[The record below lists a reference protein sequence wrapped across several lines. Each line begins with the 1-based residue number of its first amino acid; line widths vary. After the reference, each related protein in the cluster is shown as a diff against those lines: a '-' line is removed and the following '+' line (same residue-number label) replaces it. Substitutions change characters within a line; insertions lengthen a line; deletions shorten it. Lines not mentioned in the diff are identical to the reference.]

1 MFRLLDTLLFTLER
15 LWRHRILVIW
25 VLVGL
30 SAATTLT
37 LSLLLYVDAVNT
49 GLLASHLSDPPYA
62 FRFRYLGS
70 WQGNITQADVTS
82 ATASVESGFVNT
94 MGLPT
99 TRTVRYISGGAW
111 TVRFQDGASLGA
123 FTVGTLEGAD
133 EQIQITSGAWP
144 VETPAEGEPIPVML
158 SEKMLYQM
166 GVQQGDILSIARSGA
181 AALEFRVAA
190 LWLPVNSADPSW
202 IFPPKFFDQVILIPQ
217 EVLWR
222 ITSEI
227 ERPVEEADWFLI
239 FDGTNIKTSDVDSL
253 LTSIVD
259 GERNVTA
266 ALPGI
271 RLDLSPADGLSAF
284 NETVTQLTQQLVIVI
299 LPVGGLVLYFVV
311 MVAGLLVSRQQN
323 EDVTLRSRGMSR
335 RGLLTIHVLMWL
347 ILAGIAL
354 GIGLALSPGVVR
366 LVGQTT
372 SFLRFD
378 GTDVLAA
385 PFTPEVVLAG
395 LATGLLAAS
404 SGLVLAWRTM
414 RQTVT
419 SFRQQQ
425 ARATKAWWQRIYL
438 DFAVLLPAL
447 YVFYTLWRQGGL
459 VTDAK
464 DPFSDPLVFLA
475 PTLFSLGVTL
485 LLLRVWPF
493 LLRVVGGMIAYTS
506 DMVLLMAL
514 RELTRS
520 IGRYRGTLLMMCFTL
535 SLTGFTASMA
545 STLDQSLKDSIDYS
559 IGADAML
566 IVVSSAETESS
577 TDSSGQTTQTVTGYT
592 NLPVDD
598 LLRIDGIE
606 AVSPAGRY
614 PARLVLASQRV
625 DGTVLGIDRATIAS
639 VIRARSDYSTE
650 PLADL
655 FNQLAGNRTGIIIN
669 RAMAEAYKLAIN
681 QEVTLQ
687 ISALNAWNESTVP
700 IVGYVD
706 YFPTLDP
713 STGFFAITNLQPI
726 FETVGTELPYD
737 IWMRLTSGADV
748 AAIREQVYAL
758 GYPVLR
764 WLDPD
769 AALREAQAAP
779 SRRGVLGFLSVGF
792 VASIMLT
799 LIGAAIQSAASF
811 RAQSTQLGSLRAMGL
826 SGSAVGMYLMFLQGI
841 AATSGI
847 LSGTTIG
854 VVTTLLFLPLLDFSG
869 GLPPYLIR
877 VAWSDIIL
885 VYAAFAAVLLAVT
898 LFTTIFL
905 GRERLSTV
913 IKLGEA

>member
-1 MFRLLDTLLFTLER
+1 MFRLLDIFLFTLER
-15 LWRHRILVIW
+15 LWRHRVLVVW

-30 SAATTLT
+30 SAATTLA

-49 GLLASHLSDPPYA
+49 NLLSSYLTDPPYA

-82 ATASVESGFVNT
+82 ATAATEGTFVGT

-99 TRTVRYISGGAW
+99 TRQVRYISGGAW
-111 TVRFQDGASLGA
+111 TVRFADGTPLGA
-123 FTVGTLEGAD
+123 FTVGTLEGA
-133 EQIQITSGAWP
+133 ESQIQIVSGEWP
-144 VETPAEGEPIPVML
+144 VESPAEGEPLPVL
-158 SEKMLYQM
+158 VSEKMLYQM
-166 GVQQGDILSIARSGA
+166 GIQQGDILSVTRPGA

-190 LWLPVNSADPSW
+190 LWTPANSADTTW

-217 EVLWR
+217 DALWQ
-222 ITSEI
+222 ITEGI

-239 FDGTNIKTSDVDSL
+239 FNGSSVKTSDVDGL
-253 LTSIVD
+253 LTRIVD
-259 GERNVTA
+259 GQRLVTT

-271 RLDLSPADGLSAF
+271 RMDLTPTDGLQAF
-284 NETVTQLTQQLVIVI
+284 NITVSQLTQQLVIVI
-299 LPVGGLVLYFVV
+299 LPVSGLVLYFVV

-335 RGLLTIHVLMWL
+335 RGLMTIHALMWL
-347 ILAGIAL
+347 TLAGIAL
-354 GIGLALSPGVVR
+354 GIGLTLAPGVVR

-378 GTDVLAA
+378 GRDLLTA
-385 PFTPEVVLAG
+385 PFTPEVILAG
-395 LATGLLAAS
+395 LFTGLLAAS

-414 RQTVT
+414 RQTIT

-425 ARATKAWWQRIYL
+425 ARVSRAWWQRVYL

-464 DPFSDPLVFLA
+464 DPFSDPLVFIA

-485 LLLRVWPF
+485 LFLRVWPF
-493 LLRVVGGMIAYTS
+493 LLRVLGGIIAYGN
-506 DMVLLMAL
+506 DLVLLMAL

-545 STLDQSLKDSIDYS
+545 STLDRSLKDSIDYS

-566 IVVSSAETESS
+566 VVVASAETESS

-592 NLPVDD
+592 NLPVED
-598 LLRIDGIE
+598 LLSVKGVAE
-606 AVSPAGRY
+606 VSPSGRY

-625 DGTVLGIDRATIAS
+625 DGTVLGIDRATIAGVVRS
-639 VIRARSDYSTE
+639 RADYASE
-650 PLADL
+650 SFADL
-655 FNQLAGNRTGIIIN
+655 FNRLAGNRTGIIIN
-669 RAMAEAYKLAIN
+669 QQTADAYHLVIG
-681 QEVTLQ
+681 QEVTMQ
-687 ISALNAWNESTVP
+687 VSALNSWHETKVP
-700 IVGYVD
+700 IVGIVN

-713 STGFFAITNLQPI
+713 KSGFFAITNLQPI

-737 IWMRLTSGADV
+737 IWMRLNSGADV
-748 AAIREQVYAL
+748 AAVQQQVYDL

-764 WLDPD
+764 WLDPED
-769 AALREAQAAP
+769 ALRTAQSAP

-811 RAQSTQLGSLRAMGL
+811 RAQATQLGSLRAMGL

-841 AATSGI
+841 AASSGI

-877 VAWSDIIL
+877 VAWGDIIL
-885 VYAAFAAVLLAVT
+885 VYVAFAAVLLIVT

-905 GRERLSTV
+905 GRERLSTI
-913 IKLGEA
+913 IKLGEV

>member
-15 LWRHRILVIW
+15 LWRHRILVFW

-30 SAATTLT
+30 SAATTLA

-49 GLLASHLSDPPYA
+49 GLLASHLGDPPYA

-82 ATASVESGFVNT
+82 ATASIEGGFVNT

-99 TRTVRYISGGAW
+99 DRVVRYISGGAW
-111 TVRFQDGASLGA
+111 TVRLQDGAPLGA
-123 FTVGTLEGAD
+123 FTVGTLEGTD
-133 EQIQITSGAWP
+133 GQVQIVSGEW
-144 VETPAEGEPIPVML
+144 PAESPADGEPIPVLM

-166 GVQQGDILSIARSGA
+166 GVQQGDILSVNRAGTTP
-181 AALEFRVAA
+181 LEFRVAA
-190 LWLPVNSADPSW
+190 LWAPYNSNDPAW
-202 IFPPKFFDQVILIPQ
+202 IFPPKFFDQVILIPPD
-217 EVLWR
+217 VLWA
-222 ITSEI
+222 ITGEI
-227 ERPVEEADWFLI
+227 ERPVEETDWFLI
-239 FDGTNIKTSDVDSL
+239 FSGANVKTSDVDGL
-253 LTSIVD
+253 LNSIVN
-259 GERNVTA
+259 GERDVTA

-284 NETVTQLTQQLVIVI
+284 NDTVNQLTQQLVIVI
-299 LPVGGLVLYFVV
+299 LPVAGLVLYFVV
-311 MVAGLLVSRQQN
+311 MVAGLLVSRQQT

-335 RGLLTIHVLMWL
+335 RGLLMIHALMWL

-354 GIGLALSPGVVR
+354 GVGMALAPSVVR

-378 GTDVLAA
+378 GTDILSA
-385 PFTPEVVLAG
+385 PFTTEVILAG
-395 LATGLLAAS
+395 LGTGLLAAS
-404 SGLVLAWRTM
+404 SGLILAWRTM

-425 ARATKAWWQRIYL
+425 ARATKAWWQRAYL

-447 YVFYTLWRQGGL
+447 YVYYTLWRQGGL
-459 VTDAK
+459 ETNAT
-464 DPFSDPLVFLA
+464 DPFSDPLVFIA

-485 LLLRVWPF
+485 LFLRIWPF
-493 LLRVVGGMIAYTS
+493 LLRVLGNVIAYGR
-506 DMVLLMAL
+506 DLVLLMAL

-520 IGRYRGTLLMMCFTL
+520 ISRYRGTLLMMCFTL

-545 STLDQSLKDSIDYS
+545 STLDRSLKDSIDYS
-559 IGADAML
+559 VGADAML

-598 LLRIDGIE
+598 LLTIDGVE

-614 PARLVLASQRV
+614 PARLILANQRV
-625 DGTVLGIDRATIAS
+625 DGTVLGIDRATIAE
-639 VIRARSDYSTE
+639 VVRARSDYSTE
-650 PLADL
+650 PFADL
-655 FNQLAGNRTGIIIN
+655 FNRLAGNRTGIIIN
-669 RAMAEAYKLAIN
+669 RKMAEDYKLAIN
-681 QEVTLQ
+681 QEVTMQ
-687 ISALNAWNESTVP
+687 VSALNAWHETTVP

-713 STGFFAITNLQPI
+713 SVGFFAITNLQPI

-737 IWMRLTSGADV
+737 IWMRLTPGADV
-748 AAIREQVYAL
+748 DTIRQQVYAL

-764 WLDPD
+764 WLDPE
-769 AALREAQAAP
+769 AALRTAEAAP

-792 VASIMLT
+792 VASIVLT
-799 LIGAAIQSAASF
+799 LVGAAIQSAASF

-841 AATSGI
+841 AASSGI

-877 VAWSDIIL
+877 VAWGDIIL
-885 VYAAFAAVLLAVT
+885 VYAAFAGVLLVVT
-898 LFTTIFL
+898 LFTTVFL

-913 IKLGEA
+913 IKLGEV

>member
-49 GLLASHLSDPPYA
+49 GLLASHLSDPAYA

-82 ATASVESGFVNT
+82 ATAAIEGSFVDT
-94 MGLPT
+94 IGLPT
-99 TRTVRYISGGAW
+99 AREVRYISGGAW
-111 TVRFQDGASLGA
+111 TVRLQDGAPLGA

-133 EQIQITSGAWP
+133 EQIQIVSGEWP
-144 VETPAEGEPIPVML
+144 AEPSAEGEPIPVL
-158 SEKMLYQM
+158 ISEKMLYQM
-166 GVQQGDILSIARSGA
+166 GVQQGDILSVARSGA
-181 AALEFRVAA
+181 ASLEFRVAA
-190 LWLPVNSADPSW
+190 LWTPVNSNDTSW
-202 IFPPKFFDQVILIPQ
+202 IFPPKFFDQVILVPQ
-217 EVLWR
+217 DVLWSM
-222 ITSEI
+222 TGEI
-227 ERPVEEADWFLI
+227 ERPVEETDWFLI
-239 FDGTNIKTSDVDSL
+239 FDGTNVKTSDVDGL
-253 LTSIVD
+253 LGNIIN
-259 GERNVTA
+259 GERGVTA

-271 RLDLSPADGLSAF
+271 RLDLSPTDGLSAF

-299 LPVGGLVLYFVV
+299 LPVGGLVLYFVI
-311 MVAGLLVSRQQN
+311 MVAGLLVSRQQT

-335 RGLLTIHVLMWL
+335 RVLLMIHALMWL
-347 ILAGIAL
+347 ILAGVAL
-354 GIGLALSPGVVR
+354 GIGMALSPGVVR

-372 SFLRFD
+372 SFLRFN
-378 GTDVLAA
+378 GTDVLTA
-385 PFTPEVVLAG
+385 PFTAEVVLVG

-404 SGLVLAWRTM
+404 SGLILAWRTM
-414 RQTVT
+414 RQTIT
-419 SFRQQQ
+419 SYRQQQ
-425 ARATKAWWQRIYL
+425 ARVTKAWWQRAYL

-459 VTDAK
+459 VTNAK
-464 DPFSDPLVFLA
+464 DPFSDPLVFIA
-475 PTLFSLGVTL
+475 PTLFSLGITL
-485 LLLRVWPF
+485 LFLRIWPF
-493 LLRVVGGMIAYTS
+493 LLRVVGGIIAYSS
-506 DMVLLMAL
+506 DLVLLMAL

-545 STLDQSLKDSIDYS
+545 STLDRSLKDSIDYG

-577 TDSSGQTTQTVTGYT
+577 TDASGQTTQTVTGYT

-598 LLRIDGIE
+598 LLTVEGVA

-614 PARLVLASQRV
+614 SARLVLASQRV
-625 DGTVLGIDRATIAS
+625 DGTVLGIDRATIAE
-639 VIRARSDYSTE
+639 VIRARDDYAAE
-650 PLADL
+650 PMADL
-655 FNQLAGNRTGIIIN
+655 FNKLAGNRTGIIIN
-669 RAMAEAYKLAIN
+669 RKMAETYNLAIN
-681 QEVTLQ
+681 QEVTMQ
-687 ISALNAWNESTVP
+687 VSALNAWHESKVP

-713 STGFFAITNLQPI
+713 NTGFFAITNLQPV
-726 FETVGTELPYD
+726 FEAVGTELPYD
-737 IWMRLTSGADV
+737 IWMRLDSGADV
-748 AAIREQVYAL
+748 AAVRQQVYAL

-764 WLDPD
+764 WLDPE

-792 VASIMLT
+792 VASIVLT
-799 LIGAAIQSAASF
+799 LVGAAIQSAASF
-811 RAQSTQLGSLRAMGL
+811 QAQSTQLGSLRAMGL
-826 SGSAVGMYLMFLQGI
+826 SGGAVGMYLMFLQGI

-877 VAWSDIIL
+877 VAWGDIIL
-885 VYAAFAAVLLAVT
+885 VYAAFATVLLAVT

-913 IKLGEA
+913 IKMGEV